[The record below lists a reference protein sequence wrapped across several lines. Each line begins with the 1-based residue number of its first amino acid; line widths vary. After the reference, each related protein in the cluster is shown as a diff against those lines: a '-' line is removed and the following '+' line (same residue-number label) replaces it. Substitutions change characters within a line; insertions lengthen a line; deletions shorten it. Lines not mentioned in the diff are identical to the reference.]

1 MREFCQQL
9 YGNTFENLDKI
20 DIVLEKYNLLEL
32 TQKETENLKQSLN
45 SPVKETE
52 AIVIQNKTKQKTSVK
67 KTPVPDGFKDVSPNL
82 EISDHSK
89 LT

>member
-32 TQKETENLKQSLN
+32 TQKEIENRK
-45 SPVKETE
+45 
-52 AIVIQNKTKQKTSVK
+52 
-67 KTPVPDGFKDVSPNL
+67 
-82 EISDHSK
+82 
-89 LT
+89 